1 MDLISLITAGAL
13 ILLIFSLCF
22 WVIKRRFIDKRYFGS
37 GTQFVSRHVYT
48 QYESEGTR
56 KAVDHIHY
64 MEEDERDE
72 DHGGEGD
79 NTRNDK

>member
-1 MDLISLITAGAL
+1 MDLLSLIIAGGL

-48 QYESEGTR
+48 QYESQETG
-56 KAVDHIHY
+56 KAIDHIHY
-64 MEEDERDE
+64 ME
-72 DHGGEGD
+72 
-79 NTRNDK
+79 